1 MDIKDFNVQPLS
13 ENQKIKD
20 SMEYNPEVFIRDPN
34 ETDEELRKRIKSENI
49 V

>member
-1 MDIKDFNVQPLS
+1 MDRNDFNIQPLS

-20 SMEYNPEVFIRDPN
+20 ILEYNPEVFIRGQN
-34 ETDEELRKRIKSENI
+34 ETDEELRKRIKGKNI